1 MTLKGAKTAAAAATK
16 EVGKTLNQ
24 QVLDKERLREHLENL
39 SKKRKINHKQLQ
51 WNLDSMSIPE
61 NVASI
66 FPNKVALFQ

>member
-1 MTLKGAKTAAAAATK
+1 MTLKAGKTAAAATK

>member
-1 MTLKGAKTAAAAATK
+1 MTLKAGKTAAAATK

-51 WNLDSMSIPE
+51 WNLDSMSIPD